1 MVNKPAFAVCLLACT
16 VSECAL
22 VVFAVTGVVV
32 LFLESMIQRIST
44 TEQLVWPVA
53 QERLILCNASSTGIC
68 QRLMTFDDGISSKL
82 FPERGRHE
90 SSLENSTS
98 KAFQA
103 KRADLKSTAQKAMQS
118 IIVIPRFRVSFG
130 LFVAVADTVD
140 EKNVLRAMGH
150 ELIHMFDSCRAKFDL
165 SNIENLICSEI
176 RAAHLINCRPA
187 HSAFKD
193 SSHLYFYDF
202 KDCIRRL
209 AVSSVCSLTGISE
222 NEAKILIE
230 KSMDRCCSD
239 TEPFCKLYRNYY

>member
-1 MVNKPAFAVCLLACT
+1 
-16 VSECAL
+16 
-22 VVFAVTGVVV
+22 
-32 LFLESMIQRIST
+32 LESMIQRIST

-68 QRLMTFDDGISSKL
+68 HSKL

-103 KRADLKSTAQKAMQS
+103 KRADLKSTAQKAMQNPAIQS
-118 IIVIPRFRVSFG
+118 LIWSLRRSGCSFDFDRNVSFQNCAKNVIG
-130 LFVAVADTVD
+130 GFDPFHHTVD

-150 ELIHMFDSCRAKFDL
+150 ELIHMFDSCRVKFDL

-187 HSAFKD
+187 HPAFKD
-193 SSHLYFYDF
+193 SNHLYFYDF
-202 KDCIRRL
+202 KDCIRRR

>member
-1 MVNKPAFAVCLLACT
+1 
-16 VSECAL
+16 
-22 VVFAVTGVVV
+22 
-32 LFLESMIQRIST
+32 MIQIIST

-68 QRLMTFDDGISSKL
+68 HISSKL

-187 HSAFKD
+187 HPAFKD
-193 SSHLYFYDF
+193 SNHLYFYDF

>member
-1 MVNKPAFAVCLLACT
+1 
-16 VSECAL
+16 
-22 VVFAVTGVVV
+22 
-32 LFLESMIQRIST
+32 MIQIIST

-68 QRLMTFDDGISSKL
+68 QYNSLQQSRANYSNFFSKL

-90 SSLENSTS
+90 SNLENSTS
-98 KAFQA
+98 KAFQE
-103 KRADLKSTAQKAMQS
+103 KRAGLKSTAQKAMQNPAIQS
-118 IIVIPRFRVSFG
+118 LIWSLRRSGCSFDFDRNVSFQNC
-130 LFVAVADTVD
+130 AKNIIICIQDTVD

-187 HSAFKD
+187 HPAFKD
-193 SSHLYFYDF
+193 SNHLYFYDF

-239 TEPFCKLYRNYY
+239 TEPFCKFKWT

>member
-1 MVNKPAFAVCLLACT
+1 
-16 VSECAL
+16 
-22 VVFAVTGVVV
+22 
-32 LFLESMIQRIST
+32 
-44 TEQLVWPVA
+44 
-53 QERLILCNASSTGIC
+53 
-68 QRLMTFDDGISSKL
+68 MTFDDGVSSKL

-90 SSLENSTS
+90 FTFENSTA
-98 KAFQA
+98 KASQT

-118 IIVIPRFRVSFG
+118 TIVVII
-130 LFVAVADTVD
+130 LFVVAILEIGILFYFQFRSRDSESHLVTSSQWLIIICIQDTVD

-150 ELIHMFDSCRAKFDL
+150 ELIHMFDSCRARFDL

-187 HSAFKD
+187 HPSFKD

-209 AVSSVCSLTGISE
+209 AVNSVCSLTGISE

>member
-1 MVNKPAFAVCLLACT
+1 
-16 VSECAL
+16 
-22 VVFAVTGVVV
+22 
-32 LFLESMIQRIST
+32 
-44 TEQLVWPVA
+44 
-53 QERLILCNASSTGIC
+53 
-68 QRLMTFDDGISSKL
+68 LMTFDDGVSSKL

-90 SSLENSTS
+90 FTFENSTA
-98 KAFQA
+98 KASQT
-103 KRADLKSTAQKAMQS
+103 KRADLKSTAQKAMQNPAIQS
-118 IIVIPRFRVSFG
+118 LIWSLRLNGCSFNFDRNVSFQNCAKNVIG
-130 LFVAVADTVD
+130 GFDPFHHTVD

-150 ELIHMFDSCRAKFDL
+150 ELIHMFDSCRARFDL

-187 HSAFKD
+187 HPSFKD

-209 AVSSVCSLTGISE
+209 AVNSVCSLTGISE

>member
-1 MVNKPAFAVCLLACT
+1 
-16 VSECAL
+16 
-22 VVFAVTGVVV
+22 
-32 LFLESMIQRIST
+32 LESMIQRIST

-68 QRLMTFDDGISSKL
+68 HSKL

-103 KRADLKSTAQKAMQS
+103 KRADLKSTAQKAMQNPAIQS
-118 IIVIPRFRVSFG
+118 LIWSLRRSGCSFDFDRNVSFQNCAKNVIG
-130 LFVAVADTVD
+130 GFDPFHRQARLLDFIIICIQDTVD

-150 ELIHMFDSCRAKFDL
+150 ELIHMFDSCRVKFDL

-187 HSAFKD
+187 HPAFKD
-193 SSHLYFYDF
+193 SNHLYFYDF
-202 KDCIRRL
+202 KDCIRRR